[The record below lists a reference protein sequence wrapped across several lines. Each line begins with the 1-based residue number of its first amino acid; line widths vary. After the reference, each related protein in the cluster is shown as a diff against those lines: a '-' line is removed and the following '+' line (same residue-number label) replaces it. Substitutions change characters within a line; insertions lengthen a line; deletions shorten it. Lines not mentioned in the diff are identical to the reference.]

1 MLNSHYVSLIIAY
14 ALAALLWLLT
24 NFFIKS
30 IWNIEKKELN
40 FSKPYLE
47 FIYALIA
54 MIPILG
60 IGQLYIN
67 HLLIPNPNNASVII
81 DTINQFLIFS
91 PTLILIFIRKQSF
104 DTIWL
109 PKSKILLRIT
119 IGLCIAICSLFAY
132 WITRKDIGS
141 FGEMLF
147 RIYHSKNLAFL
158 MQVFMEDITI
168 ALLFV
173 RLSAWINRKWT
184 IILVAI
190 LFACGHIPS
199 FVAGGA
205 TLIELS
211 SLLIDT
217 CIGILILT
225 VISKSKDVWWFFM
238 VHYALDMSQFV
249 GST

>member
-1 MLNSHYVSLIIAY
+1 
-14 ALAALLWLLT
+14 
-24 NFFIKS
+24 
-30 IWNIEKKELN
+30 
-40 FSKPYLE
+40 
-47 FIYALIA
+47 
-54 MIPILG
+54 
-60 IGQLYIN
+60 
-67 HLLIPNPNNASVII
+67 
-81 DTINQFLIFS
+81 
-91 PTLILIFIRKQSF
+91 
-104 DTIWL
+104 
-109 PKSKILLRIT
+109 
-119 IGLCIAICSLFAY
+119 
-132 WITRKDIGS
+132 
-141 FGEMLF
+141 
-147 RIYHSKNLAFL
+147 